1 MQANL
6 AYGRICTSMS
16 YIPIHT
22 YGTCLFALTYIDYVF
37 WQYLRTAVEDPCKNG
52 GGNCPGVRIT
62 V

>member
-1 MQANL
+1 
-6 AYGRICTSMS
+6 MS